1 MDVKEYIESG
11 ILELYVA
18 GALSEKENEEV
29 HKKILQ
35 YPEIR
40 EEVLK
45 IEASIVSLTAA
56 ASPSDSKHLF
66 TTIKSNL
73 GIEDN
78 HSKVIPIKRTRT
90 SWITYSGWAAA
101 IVVGCTLWWTVNE
114 INTLKEQ
121 IQVVETNNDLIEEQI
136 EKANS
141 DLVEAKNLIS
151 VLRDKDII
159 TVPLAGQPISP
170 DAYAKV
176 YWNKKDKNI
185 YLDAQ
190 GLPEPPRGKVYQVWS
205 LKLSPLAPTSLGTI
219 DNFTTDDNKIFTIPN
234 PNESEAFGIT
244 LEPAGGSKTPTME
257 QLYTIG
263 VVESTS

>member
-1 MDVKEYIESG
+1 MNVREYIESG

-18 GALSEKENEEV
+18 GALSEKENKEV
-29 HKKILQ
+29 YNMMLQ
-35 YPEIR
+35 YPEVL

-45 IEASIVSLTAA
+45 IESSIASLTASV
-56 ASPSDSKHLF
+56 SPSDSKHFLP
-66 TTIKSNL
+66 TIKSKL
-73 GIEDN
+73 GLNDPATR
-78 HSKVIPIKRTRT
+78 VIPIHRTSS
-90 SWITYSGWAAA
+90 SWITYSGWAAS

-114 INTLKEQ
+114 INSLKDQ
-121 IQVVETNNDLIEEQI
+121 IQVVETNNDLMEEQI

-141 DLVEAKNLIS
+141 DLAEAQNLMSI
-151 VLRDKDII
+151 LRDKDII
-159 TVPLAGQPISP
+159 TVPLAGQQVSP
-170 DAYAKV
+170 EAYAKV
-176 YWNKKDKNI
+176 YWNKNAQNI

-244 LEPAGGSKTPTME
+244 LEPAGGSETPTMD

-263 VVESTS
+263 IVESTS